1 MSINLLDS
9 VAILDGMRGRWA
21 SAALGAGI
29 ARHRA
34 EGRAQQEIDAANQAS
49 QLEMEKMRASYQHE
63 IDQLKASQGQ
73 ARPQPQHSAG
83 AEDPFAKLKKLADL
97 KQQGILTE
105 EEFQKAK
112 AELLSKL

>member
-1 MSINLLDS
+1 
-9 VAILDGMRGRWA
+9 MRGRWA

-49 QLEMEKMRASYQHE
+49 QLEMEKMKASYQHE
-63 IDQLKASQGQ
+63 IDQLKANQ
-73 ARPQPQHSAG
+73 ARAQPQPQASAG
-83 AEDPFAKLKKLADL
+83 QEDPIAKLKKLADL

-105 EEFQKAK
+105 EEFQKLK
-112 AELLSKL
+112 AEQLAKL